1 MGLSHSLPPGPWQ
14 RAPSPLRVTTP
25 WPQSQPPVPK
35 WAAPLAPSTSLLAAP
50 TQPIQHRSLPGAQRG
65 QMERRGACS
74 TFLPAAKA
82 GPWGPDPPRSET
94 NPSNSL
100 NLRDGIWPPGGKG
113 NLDRALQVSQPR
125 PRGPGT
131 PEPSVTPSPMTA
143 AGPKAWWEPPEHPRW
158 AEPFRGP
165 GKDKGMPLAEHPA
178 RSAAGSR
185 HPRVAALGRG
195 APGPS
200 PSPHIRGLRLPPP
213 ARLKVP
219 SPGHGSARPR
229 PRAPLAPSP
238 PPPEPPPPGAAPA
251 GAGDARG
258 RRRRPGVGAQPR
270 SPGGPAEPGRGA
282 GAPGAART

>member
-1 MGLSHSLPPGPWQ
+1 MRSALERRLEASGCSSTRLGRCQSSTGAEHEARTPELQALVPAPSLPGQDRASPPAASSARGPLRGWGLTRGPRTLHPLSCVGVKPPQALKEGQNDLGLSHSLPPGPWQ

-50 TQPIQHRSLPGAQRG
+50 TQPIQHRSLPRAQRG
-65 QMERRGACS
+65 QMERRGGCS

-82 GPWGPDPPRSET
+82 GPWGPGPPRSET

-143 AGPKAWWEPPEHPRW
+143 
-158 AEPFRGP
+158 
-165 GKDKGMPLAEHPA
+165 
-178 RSAAGSR
+178 
-185 HPRVAALGRG
+185 
-195 APGPS
+195 
-200 PSPHIRGLRLPPP
+200 
-213 ARLKVP
+213 
-219 SPGHGSARPR
+219 
-229 PRAPLAPSP
+229 
-238 PPPEPPPPGAAPA
+238 
-251 GAGDARG
+251 
-258 RRRRPGVGAQPR
+258 
-270 SPGGPAEPGRGA
+270 
-282 GAPGAART
+282 